1 MQISG
6 TYIAYLVHCQRQVW
20 LKYNGLE
27 TEQESETVALGR
39 LLHEQAYERTN
50 KDLMLEAVYAGIPLV
65 GKLDGANL
73 KDGVLYEVKKS
84 KAAEESHIWQTRFY
98 LWLLKLSGCSNYTGL
113 IQYPLLKKTQ
123 PVTLSP
129 EDEVRLGEMVHAIAA
144 LFQAPL
150 PPDRNP
156 NRKLC
161 AKCSF
166 EECCYG

>member
-1 MQISG
+1 M
-6 TYIAYLVHCQRQVW
+6 
-20 LKYNGLE
+20 
-27 TEQESETVALGR
+27 EQESEVVALGR
-39 LLHEQAYERTN
+39 LLHEQAYERTP
-50 KDLMLEAVYAGIPLV
+50 KDLMLEAVYAGISLV

-84 KAAEESHIWQTRFY
+84 KAAEESHIWQTKFY
-98 LWLLKLSGCSNYTGL
+98 LWLLKLVGCPNYTGL

-123 PVTLSP
+123 PVVLHP

-144 LFQAPL
+144 LFRSPT